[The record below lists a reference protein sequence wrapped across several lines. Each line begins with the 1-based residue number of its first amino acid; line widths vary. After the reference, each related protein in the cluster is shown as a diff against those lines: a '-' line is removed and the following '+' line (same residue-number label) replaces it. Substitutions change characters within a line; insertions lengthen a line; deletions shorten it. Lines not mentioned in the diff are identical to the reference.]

1 MKKKNTKILSGERC
15 QSVYLKY
22 QAGEMQNKIFRVIYT
37 LNQIKSMFGLWE
49 EEKPGVPKENKKYK
63 TVAEQSG

>member
-1 MKKKNTKILSGERC
+1 MKKNTKILFGERC
-15 QSVYLKY
+15 QSVYFKY